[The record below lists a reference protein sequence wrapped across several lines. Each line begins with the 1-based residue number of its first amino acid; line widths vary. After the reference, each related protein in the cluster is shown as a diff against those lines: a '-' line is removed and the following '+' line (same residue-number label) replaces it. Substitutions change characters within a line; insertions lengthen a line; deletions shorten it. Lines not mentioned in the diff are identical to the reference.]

1 MEAIRKSFALA
12 AREDHPHQDPNEAT
26 EVTVNRRTISEMISY
41 GTGQQEHDHE
51 LPSRPRPA
59 RDSGPALLRP
69 ASSAYLMLILLP
81 A

>member
-1 MEAIRKSFALA
+1 MM
-12 AREDHPHQDPNEAT
+12 AT
-26 EVTVNRRTISEMISY
+26 DVTVNRSTISEMISH

-69 ASSAYLMLILLP
+69 CLVCLSVLIPLP